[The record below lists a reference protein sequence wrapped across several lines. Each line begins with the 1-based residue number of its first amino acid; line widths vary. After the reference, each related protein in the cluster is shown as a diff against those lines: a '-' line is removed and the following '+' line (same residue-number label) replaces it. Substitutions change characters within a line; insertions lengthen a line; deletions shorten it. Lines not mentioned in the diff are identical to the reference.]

1 MADEGCVCR
10 GDPPPCDGTSSTL
23 WCGCVFNGETLYPS
37 CNGAGTF
44 VAVVFGSMGTPK
56 GECGAYTHG
65 DCMAPPE
72 VVEAAVGRLC
82 LGESECEVPATV
94 AELADGVDPCFGDPK
109 YTALTLQCSEEI
121 PTDFER
127 FRREWGLLSLLVV
140 AFAGVVLY
148 AVGGATLYARPEIQA
163 VPGFGRLGAHPHAA
177 NWREL
182 ASLVADG
189 FTFAFGGGGG
199 ASPSQD
205 DDGIPPDP
213 PAAIDATGTPHGV
226 RSKKSKKAKKKR
238 GGGGSSSSS
247 KKKKRQEAAAAAAAA
262 RQEPLLKEHRDGGEH
277 LHSSQ
282 QKIKVI
288 TI

>member
-1 MADEGCVCR
+1 
-10 GDPPPCDGTSSTL
+10 
-23 WCGCVFNGETLYPS
+23 
-37 CNGAGTF
+37 
-44 VAVVFGSMGTPK
+44 
-56 GECGAYTHG
+56 
-65 DCMAPPE
+65 
-72 VVEAAVGRLC
+72 VG
-82 LGESECEVPATV
+82 PA
-94 AELADGVDPCFGDPK
+94 L
-109 YTALTLQCSEEI
+109 
-121 PTDFER
+121 
-127 FRREWGLLSLLVV
+127 LLVV

-238 GGGGSSSSS
+238 GGGGSSSS
-247 KKKKRQEAAAAAAAA
+247 KKKKRQEAAAAA